1 MTIIRLLKIFA
12 VLRNT
17 GIFNTF
23 IKGFNPFLKTFS
35 SKNNIEQNFRKTLES
50 LGPVF
55 IKLGQLLS
63 TRTDIISKELAAE
76 LNNLTD
82 NCEPI
87 DYNYIKDQLI
97 ANLGDNAK
105 DILEDIDPKPLAS
118 ASLAQVHRFTKEGE
132 NLVVKVQK
140 PNLDEQIEVD
150 IKAIRLGAK
159 ILRTF
164 YKGYPRVDLN
174 SVVDDYEKIFMNELD
189 FRIEAANAKKTYE
202 NFSENNY
209 LYVPKV
215 LDKYTTKKILVIE

>member
-1 MTIIRLLKIFA
+1 MTIIRLLKIFS

-87 DYNYIKDQLI
+87 EYNYIKDQLI
-97 ANLGDNAK
+97 SNLGD
-105 DILEDIDPKPLAS
+105 KP
-118 ASLAQVHRFTKEGE
+118 
-132 NLVVKVQK
+132 
-140 PNLDEQIEVD
+140 
-150 IKAIRLGAK
+150 
-159 ILRTF
+159 
-164 YKGYPRVDLN
+164 
-174 SVVDDYEKIFMNELD
+174 
-189 FRIEAANAKKTYE
+189 KTY
-202 NFSENNY
+202 
-209 LYVPKV
+209 L
-215 LDKYTTKKILVIE
+215 KI

>member
-23 IKGFNPFLKTFS
+23 IKGFNPILKTS
-35 SKNNIEQNFRKTLES
+35 SLKNNVEQNFRKTLEG

-87 DYNYIKDQLI
+87 EYNYIKGQLI
-97 ANLGDNAK
+97 SNLGDNAK
-105 DILEDIDPKPLAS
+105 DILKDLDL
-118 ASLAQVHRFTKEGE
+118 SLIH
-132 NLVVKVQK
+132 
-140 PNLDEQIEVD
+140 I
-150 IKAIRLGAK
+150 
-159 ILRTF
+159 
-164 YKGYPRVDLN
+164 
-174 SVVDDYEKIFMNELD
+174 
-189 FRIEAANAKKTYE
+189 
-202 NFSENNY
+202 
-209 LYVPKV
+209 
-215 LDKYTTKKILVIE
+215 

>member
-1 MTIIRLLKIFA
+1 MTILRLIKIFA

-17 GIFNTF
+17 GIFKTS
-23 IKGFNPFLKTFS
+23 IKGFNPILKTLGT
-35 SKNNIEQNFRKTLES
+35 KNNVEQYFWETLES

-87 DYNYIKDQLI
+87 EYNYIKDQLI
-97 ANLGDNAK
+97 SNLGDNAK

-118 ASLAQVHRFTKEGE
+118 ASLAQVHRFAKDGK
-132 NLVVKVQK
+132 NFVVKVQK
-140 PNLDEQIEVD
+140 PNLDKQIEVD
-150 IKAIRLGAK
+150 IKAIRVGTK

-174 SVVDDYEKIFMNELD
+174 
-189 FRIEAANAKKTYE
+189 
-202 NFSENNY
+202 
-209 LYVPKV
+209 YVS
-215 LDKYTTKKILVIE
+215 

>member
-35 SKNNIEQNFRKTLES
+35 SKNNIEQNFRETLES

-87 DYNYIKDQLI
+87 EYNYIKDLSLI
-97 ANLGDNAK
+97 H
-105 DILEDIDPKPLAS
+105 I
-118 ASLAQVHRFTKEGE
+118 
-132 NLVVKVQK
+132 
-140 PNLDEQIEVD
+140 
-150 IKAIRLGAK
+150 
-159 ILRTF
+159 
-164 YKGYPRVDLN
+164 
-174 SVVDDYEKIFMNELD
+174 
-189 FRIEAANAKKTYE
+189 
-202 NFSENNY
+202 
-209 LYVPKV
+209 
-215 LDKYTTKKILVIE
+215 